1 MFLEEP
7 RACPV
12 SKVYRFIATIFAAV
26 YPFWPLLATCDSYS
40 CPPILPV
47 ALPDKK
53 SDRDMLEMPP
63 LCKKCV
69 LRCPFED
76 VILITVLID
85 EVLGKGESSTVVFQM
100 EKKKKKDS
108 SVFLLYFGNLKR
120 SECEGDTC

>member
-1 MFLEEP
+1 MFVKEP

-26 YPFWPLLATCDSYS
+26 YRFWTPFSICSTYS
-40 CPPILPV
+40 WPPILPV
-47 ALPDKK
+47 ALPDRK
-53 SDRDMLEMPP
+53 SDRDMLEVPP

-120 SECEGDTC
+120 SEWEGDTC

>member
-12 SKVYRFIATIFAAV
+12 SKVYRFIAIVFAAV

-100 EKKKKKDS
+100 EKKKKKG
-108 SVFLLYFGNLKR
+108 FLCFSALLWKLR
-120 SECEGDTC
+120 SEWEGDTC

>member
-26 YPFWPLLATCDSYS
+26 YPFWTPFSICSTYS

-69 LRCPFED
+69 LRCPCKD
-76 VILITVLID
+76 VILIIVLID

>member
-1 MFLEEP
+1 M
-7 RACPV
+7 
-12 SKVYRFIATIFAAV
+12 SKVYRFIAIVFAAV
-26 YPFWPLLATCDSYS
+26 YRFWTPFSICSTYS

-76 VILITVLID
+76 VILIIVLID

-100 EKKKKKDS
+100 EKKKNQKKRIPL
-108 SVFLLYFGNLKR
+108 FFCFTLEIKI
-120 SECEGDTC
+120 